1 MAKTLNS
8 ALSTIYDR
16 FVFTG
21 SERSEFYYTNG
32 IGGDDTQVT
41 ALQLTTIKNVDNE
54 TVITTDASQDVTLAN
69 DLKLSDGAIFKFG
82 ADAEVTLTHV
92 HNTGLLLSDD
102 SGIGTTQLQFGDSG
116 TYVYQKADGHLGLVA
131 DTEIDLTATTVE
143 VNGILD
149 LVSTT
154 DSSDATGDT
163 GVLRCEGGA
172 SIAKKLYVGTNLAVT
187 GTTTVTST
195 TALNDHVTIAVNK
208 QLKFGDGN
216 QHIATNNTDLTITT
230 DQDLILDAVQVGIG
244 TSTPGNLLEVKS
256 ATGSNAYMRINTTDS
271 DNSTSDAGIL
281 LAEAGTNK
289 WNLFNDG
296 NDSDKF
302 KINDKDGDTWV
313 TIVQDTG
320 YTGIGATDPS
330 TQLEVRGPTGSGFT
344 CAGHLRLS
352 TKEASIRLATND
364 VIGMISFQAPA
375 EGSGTD
381 AILPGAAIWAEA
393 EATDFLSNANH
404 TALVFSTAN
413 SETAIATAQERM
425 RINNAGKVGIGM
437 SPNTMFNVKGAAGSG
452 IRLYKSDG
460 ATLIA
465 QIEGDASEDAYFT
478 LRDSGGTIK
487 AEIKAEANANSYI
500 AAGGNFGV
508 GTATPNQ
515 LLSLANG
522 HILQSGGGDT
532 TEGPKAIRIYN
543 NFSVSSSG
551 TDVANAHVIDTR
563 AGVYEGRLYFLHI
576 VERNS
581 SNNNVR
587 YYTMF
592 FATSRGDGATTVQ
605 DTEVVAS
612 EEIVD
617 ATDPTLAENGTNI
630 ELTVRSTGSGQS
642 RVTITGVILG
652 GD

>member
-21 SERSEFYYTNG
+21 SERSEFYYTGG

-195 TALNDHVTIAVNK
+195 TALNDHVTVAVNK
-208 QLKFGDGN
+208 QLRFGDGN
-216 QHIATNNTDLTITT
+216 QHIATDNTDLTITT

-256 ATGSNAYMRINTTDS
+256 ATGSNAYIRINTTDS
-271 DNSTSDAGIL
+271 DNSTSDAGLL
-281 LAEAGTNK
+281 LAEGGTNK
-289 WNLFNDG
+289 WNLYNDG
-296 NDSDKF
+296 SDSDKF
-302 KINDKDGDTWV
+302 KINDKDGDTWIA
-313 TIVQDTG
+313 IVQDTG
-320 YTGIGATDPS
+320 NFGIGTDSPDAKLDVAGNVGIIEGS
-330 TQLEVRGPTGSGFT
+330 TLNWHNGSGQ
-344 CAGHLRLS
+344 
-352 TKEASIRLATND
+352 
-364 VIGMISFQAPA
+364 ISGQIF
-375 EGSGTD
+375 
-381 AILPGAAIWAEA
+381 
-393 EATDFLSNANH
+393 
-404 TALVFSTAN
+404 AN
-413 SETAIATAQERM
+413 SSDDIIFRNTSSETERK
-425 RINNAGKVGIGM
+425 RIDNAGKVGIGM
-437 SPNTMFNVKGAAGSG
+437 SPATIFNVKGAGSSG

-460 ATLIA
+460 STVLA
-465 QIEGDASEDAYFT
+465 QIEPDASEDAVFA
-478 LRDSGGTIK
+478 LRDSSGTIK
-487 AEIKAEANANSYI
+487 AEIKTESGGDSYV

-532 TEGPKAIRIYN
+532 TNGPKAMRIYKY
-543 NFSVSSSG
+543 FGVSSDG

-563 AGVYEGRLYFLHI
+563 AGEWEPRLYFLHI

-581 SNNNVR
+581 SNNNIR
-587 YYTMF
+587 AYTMF
-592 FATSRGDGATTVQ
+592 FATLRGTGATSVV
-605 DTEVVAS
+605 DTETVAS
-612 EEIVD
+612 HEVVGTT
-617 ATDPTLAENGTNI
+617 APSLAENGTNI
-630 ELTVRSTGSGQS
+630 ELTVHSTGDNQS
-642 RVTITGVILG
+642 RVVVTGVILG